1 MAYPQEEEETLKPN
15 LPVVPVRGV
24 SREAFWLLCERYQV
38 SIEPASPRELKLA
51 EVIIELEELA
61 ENLGRRK

>member
-1 MAYPQEEEETLKPN
+1 MAYLQEEKPEEKPN

-24 SREAFWLLCERYQV
+24 TREAFWSLCERYQT

-51 EVIIELEELA
+51 EVIVELEELVDS
-61 ENLGRRK
+61 LSRRK